1 MEAEDLLRN
10 HTLSSD
16 KEVAEFVR
24 TPAVTDWLKG
34 VALRDLSVHERHAAC
49 IDANGDV
56 YQWGDGFFGPSSTA
70 STSGKPV
77 LTLRS
82 KVRSHGRMR
91 SVNLTRGKYRTLSSS
106 KLHRTEYLL
115 CLRLDTSIH
124 CLQRKRSKNSLPA
137 SLRRLAR
144 HGGELAG
151 YGVKRKTLTSYKS
164 HRMISWLGARGIA

>member
-56 YQWGDGFFGPSSTA
+56 YQWGDGFFGTEPGSSRA
-70 STSGKPV
+70 RPQ
-77 LTLRS
+77 LTLRG
-82 KVRSHGRMR
+82 KVCSFENWR
-91 SVNLTRGKYRTLSSS
+91 
-106 KLHRTEYLL
+106 
-115 CLRLDTSIH
+115 
-124 CLQRKRSKNSLPA
+124 
-137 SLRRLAR
+137 
-144 HGGELAG
+144 
-151 YGVKRKTLTSYKS
+151 
-164 HRMISWLGARGIA
+164 